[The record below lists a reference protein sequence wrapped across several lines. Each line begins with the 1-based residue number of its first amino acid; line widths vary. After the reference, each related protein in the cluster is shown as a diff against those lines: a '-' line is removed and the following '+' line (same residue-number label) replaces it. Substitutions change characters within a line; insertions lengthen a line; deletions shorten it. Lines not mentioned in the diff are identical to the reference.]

1 MFFSLTLYRQ
11 TKGMFPL
18 YMRILMPQK
27 FRYFLLACLMLPS
40 AAIADVTILVH
51 GYLTNGVTWDKS
63 GIVTTMEAHGWHD
76 GGPLIAGYQ
85 TSPVVQDGNTLYV
98 VELPFNAPLMVQSEI
113 LQQQLLKAQRRHPDE
128 KFTLVGH
135 SAGGVVARMT
145 LVRYGAQQVT
155 HLITI
160 ASPHLGTP
168 LALDGLKVTRNSGPF
183 NIVKRVVGGD
193 AYAAATHSRALF
205 ADLRPARPGTELFR
219 LNNQPHPDISY
230 TSVIRA
236 DRDSIVPSASQD
248 MNLVPA
254 LEGKSAIYLT
264 PGSHY
269 LKSFDGRVVL
279 SLLEQQ

>member
-1 MFFSLTLYRQ
+1 M
-11 TKGMFPL
+11 
-18 YMRILMPQK
+18 QK
-27 FRYFLLACLMLPS
+27 KIRYCLLACLLLPS
-40 AAIADVTILVH
+40 AAFAEVTMLVH
-51 GYLTNGVTWDKS
+51 GYLTNGITWDRS
-63 GIVTTMEAHGWHD
+63 GIVFTMEAHGWHD
-76 GGPLIAGYQ
+76 GGPLMADYQ
-85 TSPVVQDGNTLYV
+85 ASPVVQDGNTLYV
-98 VELPFNAPLMVQSEI
+98 VELPFNAPLMVQSDI
-113 LQQQLLKAQRRHPDE
+113 LQEQLQKAQLRHPDE

-135 SAGGVVARMT
+135 SAGGVIARMT

-160 ASPHLGTP
+160 AAPHLGTP
-168 LALDGLKVTRNSGPF
+168 RALDGLKITRSHGPF
-183 NIVKRVVGGD
+183 NIVKRIAGGD
-193 AYAAATHSRALF
+193 AYDAATHSRVLF
-205 ADLRPARPGTELFR
+205 ADLLPARPGTELFR

-236 DRDSIVPSASQD
+236 DRDSIVPPASQD

-279 SLLEQQ
+279 SLLDQD